1 VGRGCFRAGCNFSVY
16 PARYACGARLAYPP
30 ATFVFYVGYL
40 TLFGPGR
47 ARLTTE
53 SSRHLSSHFV
63 KTRGYEAE
71 QNAF

>member
-1 VGRGCFRAGCNFSVY
+1 MGRRSPRAGCNFSVH
-16 PARYACGARLAYPP
+16 PARYACGARLTYLP

-53 SSRHLSSHFV
+53 SSRHLFSHFV